1 MASTTDKTTDKKPGM
16 LGAIVPILVLTLA
29 AAGGGAVIG
38 KQIVSATRAAGE
50 KAATPADASKPA
62 AAATLPARTLKE
74 LTPVVTNLADPDG
87 SWIRLQTAIVYDKTD
102 APAMEALAPKVS
114 EDVLAFVRTLTLEQI
129 QGASGLEALRDD
141 LNERA
146 KVRSD
151 GKVRELLIEMLVV
164 R

>member
-1 MASTTDKTTDKKPGM
+1 MADAKTPSK
-16 LGAIVPILVLTLA
+16 LGGIVPILVLTLL
-29 AAGGGAVIG
+29 AGGGGALIG
-38 KQIVSATRAAGE
+38 KQIVSATRAAE
-50 KAATPADASKPA
+50 DRAASPDAAKAAVAAPA
-62 AAATLPARTLKE
+62 AGAGRALKE
-74 LTPVVTNLADPDG
+74 LAPVVTNLQAPEG
-87 SWIRLQTAIVYDKTD
+87 AWIRLQTAIVYDKTD
-102 APAMEALAPKVS
+102 AAGIDIVATEVG

-146 KVRSD
+146 RLRSD

>member
-1 MASTTDKTTDKKPGM
+1 MADGSKAPSK
-16 LGAIVPILVLTLA
+16 LGAIVPVLVLTLL
-29 AAGGGAVIG
+29 AGGGGALIG
-38 KQIVSATRAAGE
+38 KQIVSATRAADDR
-50 KAATPADASKPA
+50 ATAPEGVPKPA
-62 AAATLPARTLKE
+62 AATSGAGRALKE
-74 LTPVVTNLADPDG
+74 LAPVVTNLQAPEG
-87 SWIRLQTAIVYDKTD
+87 AWIRLQTAIVYDKTD
-102 APAMEALAPKVS
+102 AAGIDIVATEVG

-146 KVRSD
+146 RLRSD

>member
-1 MASTTDKTTDKKPGM
+1 MAATKDSKGDGGKKSG
-16 LGAIVPILVLTLA
+16 LVGALVPVIVLTLA
-29 AAGGGAVIG
+29 AGGGGALVG
-38 KQIVSATRAAGE
+38 RQIVSTTRAAEE
-50 KAATPADASKPA
+50 KAPAEAGKAAPA
-62 AAATLPARTLKE
+62 QPLRALKE
-74 LTPVVTNLADPDG
+74 LTPVVTNLAAPEG
-87 SWIRLQTAIVYDKTD
+87 AWIRLQTALVFDKTD
-102 APAMEALAPKVS
+102 APAMDALAPKVG

-146 KVRSD
+146 RLRSD

>member
-1 MASTTDKTTDKKPGM
+1 MPV
-16 LGAIVPILVLTLA
+16 IVLTLA
-29 AAGGGAVIG
+29 AAGGGALVG
-38 KQIVSATRAAGE
+38 RQIVSATRAADD
-50 KAATPADASKPA
+50 KAPAEAGKPA
-62 AAATLPARTLKE
+62 AAAAAPARALKE
-74 LTPVVTNLADPDG
+74 LTPVVTNLAAPEG
-87 SWIRLQTAIVYDKTD
+87 AWIRLQAALVFDKAD
-102 APAMEALAPKVS
+102 APAMDLLAPKVG

-146 KVRSD
+146 RLRSD

>member
-1 MASTTDKTTDKKPGM
+1 MAAEARKGSKF
-16 LGAIVPILVLTLA
+16 GALVPLLALTV
-29 AAGGGAVIG
+29 AAGGGGALIG
-38 KQIVSATRAAGE
+38 RQIVSATRAADE
-50 KAATPADASKPA
+50 RA
-62 AAATLPARTLKE
+62 AAGSAGERKPPSAAIDGRALRE
-74 LTPVVTNLADPDG
+74 LVPVVTNLAAPEG
-87 SWIRLQTAIVYDKTD
+87 AWIRLQTAIVYDKAD
-102 APAMEALAPKVS
+102 AAAMDVVATKVG

-146 KVRSD
+146 ALRSD

>member
-1 MASTTDKTTDKKPGM
+1 M
-16 LGAIVPILVLTLA
+16 
-29 AAGGGAVIG
+29 
-38 KQIVSATRAAGE
+38 
-50 KAATPADASKPA
+50 
-62 AAATLPARTLKE
+62 KE
-74 LTPVVTNLADPDG
+74 LAPVVTNLAAPDG

-102 APAMEALAPKVS
+102 APAMELVGRKVS
-114 EDVLAFVRTLTLEQI
+114 EDILTFVRTLTLEQI

-146 KVRSD
+146 QLRSD

>member
-1 MASTTDKTTDKKPGM
+1 MADDAPRKGSK
-16 LGAIVPILVLTLA
+16 LGAIVPVLVLTLA
-29 AAGGGAVIG
+29 AGGGGALVG
-38 KQIVSATRAAGE
+38 KQIVAATRAAAE
-50 KAATPADASKPA
+50 KPA
-62 AAATLPARTLKE
+62 AGAETARKAADAPPPERALKE
-74 LTPVVTNLADPDG
+74 LTPVVTNLAAPEG

-102 APAMEALAPKVS
+102 APGMDLVATKVS
-114 EDVLAFVRTLTLEQI
+114 QDMLAFVRTLTLEQI

-146 KVRSD
+146 QLRSD

>member
-1 MASTTDKTTDKKPGM
+1 MADDAPKKGSK
-16 LGAIVPILVLTLA
+16 LGALVPILVLTLA
-29 AAGGGAVIG
+29 AGGGGALIG
-38 KQIVSATRAAGE
+38 KQIVSATRAG
-50 KAATPADASKPA
+50 ADKPA
-62 AAATLPARTLKE
+62 ADGAKTAAAIVAPAGSERQMKE
-74 LTPVVTNLADPDG
+74 LAPVVTNLAAPEG

-102 APAMEALAPKVS
+102 APAMELVGRKVS
-114 EDVLAFVRTLTLEQI
+114 EDILTFVRTLTLEQI

-146 KVRSD
+146 QLRSD